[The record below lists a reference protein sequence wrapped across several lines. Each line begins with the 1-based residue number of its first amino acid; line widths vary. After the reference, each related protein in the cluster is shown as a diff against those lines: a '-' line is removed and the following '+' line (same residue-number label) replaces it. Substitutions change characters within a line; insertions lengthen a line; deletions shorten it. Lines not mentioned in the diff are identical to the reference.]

1 LATAAF
7 AQSDEAAIGRLFL
20 LLCGARTP
28 SPADIGIPNQLEQIL
43 RETRTMSDKLTSL
56 ESKVD
61 GLVASE
67 AAAHARVDARDAL
80 LVQAQKDRDTAVVAL
95 AETQSEVATL
105 KGELAAVPADTAA
118 QEARLDAVNSK
129 LDGVKAGLDSME
141 LTPTADPAPTEQPA
155 PATPVVQTPEP
166 VPTETPEPAAID
178 PAAPTG
184 SEVAL

>member
-1 LATAAF
+1 
-7 AQSDEAAIGRLFL
+7 
-20 LLCGARTP
+20 
-28 SPADIGIPNQLEQIL
+28 
-43 RETRTMSDKLTSL
+43 MSDKLTSL

-80 LVQAQKDRDTAVVAL
+80 LAQATKDRDTAVAAL

-105 KGELAAVPADTAA
+105 KGELAAIPADTAA

-129 LDGVKAGLDSME
+129 LDGVKSSLDSME
-141 LTPTADPAPTEQPA
+141 LTPAADSAPAEQPA

-166 VPTETPEPAAID
+166 TPTTTAPAAID

-184 SEVAL
+184 NEIKL